1 MTLDLEK
8 ARKIVDAM
16 SPTPWIVLEDRYGQI
31 DVIRNPNHPMHEEGI
46 IELQGK
52 TSETA
57 TPDAIGISYMRSEF
71 PNALDE
77 IERLR
82 AMTFNLEKAQ
92 DATKM
97 YNSRNPNVNTTI
109 WAHNCA
115 EHLQGAIDLIE
126 HQADKIREL
135 EEEIERLAKPNAL
148 DDWGNPIVLSVSGG
162 VYDPPAA
169 KGKIGPDA
177 ETAHHECQE
186 CDDEFCDEDECPKS
200 QCWQITE
207 GRKDALAQC
216 IFELEDIMDDRPF
229 FREEIDVLRA
239 MIEEAK

>member
-1 MTLDLEK
+1 MRFD
-8 ARKIVDAM
+8 
-16 SPTPWIVLEDRYGQI
+16 
-31 DVIRNPNHPMHEEGI
+31 
-46 IELQGK
+46 
-52 TSETA
+52 
-57 TPDAIGISYMRSEF
+57 IG
-71 PNALDE
+71 
-77 IERLR
+77 
-82 AMTFNLEKAQ
+82 KAQ
-92 DATKM
+92 DAAKM
-97 YNSRNPNVNTTI
+97 YNSRNPNVNTAV

-115 EHLQGAIDLIE
+115 EHLPGAIDLIE
-126 HQADKIREL
+126 QQDAEIERLRALRSDILTTINRPKTTSDKGLLLYIRAEVDYNIRQATQIGDLEAEIEMLQADAEQHERVIEARSEVIDQQAVKIKEL
-135 EEEIERLAKPNAL
+135 EEEIERLTKPNAS

-162 VYDPPAA
+162 VYDPPVA

-186 CDDEFCDEDECPKS
+186 CDDEFCDEDEYPKS